1 MSAQSNTWQAP
12 TICWQAH
19 EPHEPETD
27 SLRRCAALNL
37 PDCQSASD
45 KHISDDDTW
54 VLGADAQG
62 LFLKTSN
69 DLILRSDF
77 GRDNATVRTA
87 QSGFIHDTF
96 SKAIGIPRLKKSLSR
111 LPRLPRIVDATGG
124 LGQDAMT
131 LVSLGCD
138 VTVIERHPILHCLLA
153 DMMTGEPNASVV
165 NDDANDA
172 LRDTAT
178 AFKADV
184 IYLDPMYPQQ
194 KRRGK
199 SKKGMQVLHE
209 LLGPDVNNDSLLPA
223 ALDACEACDGFRVVV
238 KRPKGATPLVGHDGW
253 QGQKTCIESPN
264 TRYDIYHHRP
274 LG

>member
-1 MSAQSNTWQAP
+1 MSQQSNNWRAP
-12 TICWQAH
+12 RICWQAN
-19 EPHEPETD
+19 EPDEPETD
-27 SLRRCAALNL
+27 SSRRGTALNL

-45 KHISDDDTW
+45 KNISDDNHW
-54 VLGADAQG
+54 VLGADTQG
-62 LFLKTSN
+62 LFPKTSN

-77 GRDNATVRTA
+77 GRDNATVRAA
-87 QSGFIHDTF
+87 QSGFFHDTF

-111 LPRLPRIVDATGG
+111 LPRIIDATGG

-153 DMMTGEPNASVV
+153 DMMFDEQNARVV

-172 LRDTAT
+172 LRDTAVS
-178 AFKADV
+178 FNADV

-209 LLGPDVNNDSLLPA
+209 LLGPDVNNDNLLPA
-223 ALDACEACDGFRVVV
+223 ALEACGECNGFRVVV

-253 QGQKTCIESPN
+253 LGQKTCVESPN